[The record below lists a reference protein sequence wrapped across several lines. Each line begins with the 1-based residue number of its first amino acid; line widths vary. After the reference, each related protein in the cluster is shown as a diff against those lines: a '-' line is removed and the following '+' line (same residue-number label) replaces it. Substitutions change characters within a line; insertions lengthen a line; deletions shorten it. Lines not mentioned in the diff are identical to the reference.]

1 MSQRWRALTVRVSV
15 TAAVVAVCA
24 VTMQTEAQAQSGQFP
39 RTADGMPDLSGIW
52 QAVGSAYWDVEP
64 HAAYESRL
72 AETGAIGAAPGGL
85 GIVEGGR
92 FRIGQRLSYSDKR
105 TSRTAA
111 RRILRRSATSR
122 ACRVPPTCR
131 SPFRLCRVPARSSS
145 PTSTRAPTG

>member
-85 GIVEGGR
+85 GIVEGGVDSVSAR
-92 FRIGQRLSYSDKR
+92 G
-105 TSRTAA
+105 SRTAT
-111 RRILRRSATSR
+111 RELRE
-122 ACRVPPTCR
+122 PPHGG
-131 SPFRLCRVPARSSS
+131 S
-145 PTSTRAPTG
+145 